1 MARRKTFTQEQINE
15 ILRMYKEGTSLTEIA
30 TLFDTTN
37 SHISYI
43 ANSNGLRR
51 QAAHKFSKTRGG
63 VKKCPKCHKEIDIK
77 GARFCPFC
85 ASDIRSSAEIA
96 VEKLYAI
103 RKMVMLLPEN
113 CRNEFEEA
121 TNMAIKE
128 LQNGI

>member
-30 TLFDTTN
+30 TLFGTTGSN
-37 SHISYI
+37 ISYI

-51 QAAHKFSKTRGG
+51 QKTHSF
-63 VKKCPKCHKEIDIK
+63 VKTKRCPKCHKEIDIK

-113 CRNEFEEA
+113 CRAEFEEA

-128 LQNGI
+128 LSL

>member
-30 TLFDTTN
+30 TLFGTTGSN
-37 SHISYI
+37 ISYI

-51 QAAHKFSKTRGG
+51 QKTHSF
-63 VKKCPKCHKEIDIK
+63 VKTKRCPKCHKEIDIK

-85 ASDIRSSAEIA
+85 ASDIRLSAEIA

-113 CRNEFEEA
+113 CRAEFEEA

-128 LQNGI
+128 LSL

>member
-1 MARRKTFTQEQINE
+1 MARRKMFTQEQINE

-51 QAAHKFSKTRGG
+51 QAAHKFSKTGG

-85 ASDIRSSAEIA
+85 ATDIRSSAEIA

-128 LQNGI
+128 LSL

>member
-1 MARRKTFTQEQINE
+1 MARKKLFTQEQIGA
-15 ILRMYKEGTSLTEIA
+15 ILKMYEEGSKIAEIA
-30 TLFDTTN
+30 NLFGTTGSN
-37 SHISYI
+37 ISYI

-51 QAAHKFSKTRGG
+51 QTLHKSAKTKSTKR
-63 VKKCPKCHKEIDIK
+63 CPKCHKDIDIK

-85 ASDIRSSAEIA
+85 ATDIRSSRDIA
-96 VEKLYAI
+96 VEKLYSI

>member
-1 MARRKTFTQEQINE
+1 MARRKMFTQEQINE

-30 TLFDTTN
+30 TLFGTTN

-51 QAAHKFSKTRGG
+51 QPTHNFSKTKSAKR
-63 VKKCPKCHKEIDIK
+63 CPKCHKEIDIK

-96 VEKLYAI
+96 VEKLMQL
-103 RKMVMLLPEN
+103 RKIVSLVPAN
-113 CRNEFEEA
+113 CQAEFEDA
-121 TNMAIKE
+121 LNTAVKE
-128 LQNGI
+128 LSL

>member
-1 MARRKTFTQEQINE
+1 MARRKMFTQEQINE

-30 TLFDTTN
+30 TLFGTTN

-51 QAAHKFSKTRGG
+51 QPTHNFSKTKSAKR
-63 VKKCPKCHKEIDIK
+63 CPKCHKEIDIK

-85 ASDIRSSAEIA
+85 ASDIRSSRDIA